1 MAALLDATRE
11 QIDALGAVTD
21 TLVSVE
27 RTISSLLAARDGLLA
42 LGNRIALETAAAAR
56 TDDGSPYLGHDG
68 ADLAVRAVAAEF
80 GAALRVSD
88 RTVQR
93 RMADADLLVTLF
105 PAVWRAQGAGDIS
118 PAHARA
124 IVDAGMHLEG
134 DAERDA
140 YTAEILEYAAEESP
154 NRVRRHARRIAERHQ
169 RRTIDERHR
178 AARADRAVWVK
189 DLGDGMAELGLHGPA
204 ALVHGA
210 FDRLTSIT
218 KTVRDGIPVTGE
230 HEAVP
235 SAAGASEERIPEVT
249 PDTRTLAQARCDLA
263 LDLLLS
269 GAPSGHGDP
278 DGAVAAIRGSV
289 SITVP
294 VLTLMGVTTTPAEID
309 GHAPIDAHRPAAR
322 GLRTRVGSRA
332 HAPRDGRRGGR
343 RSLPSLSRPEAPR
356 ARSRSAMPF
365 PLLRL
370 PRPRLRSRSHPG
382 PCAGRGY
389 LVRQSVGAV
398 PTPPRAEASQPVAR
412 GESGRWL
419 PCVDEPRRA
428 RVRRCSPGDERGTGS
443 EGRRPAV
450 LTALLRHS
458 REARITSSA

>member
-11 QIDALGAVTD
+11 QIDALDAVTD

-27 RTISSLLAARDGLLA
+27 HTIASLLAARDGLLA

-56 TDDGSPYLGHDG
+56 TDDGSAYLGHDG

-124 IVDAGMHLEG
+124 IVDAGMHLE
-134 DAERDA
+134 DEAEREA
-140 YTAEILEYAAEESP
+140 YTTEILEYAAEESP
-154 NRVRRHARRIAERHQ
+154 NRVRRQARRIAERHQ

-189 DLGDGMAELGLHGPA
+189 DLGDGMAELGLRGPS

-210 FDRLTSIT
+210 FDRLTNMA
-218 KTVRDGIPVTGE
+218 KTAREEVPVPCE
-230 HEAVP
+230 HGAVP
-235 SAAGASEERIPEVT
+235 SGAGASQERMLEVA
-249 PDTRTLAQARCDLA
+249 PDTRTLAQARSDLA

-269 GAPSGHGDP
+269 GAPSGHSAP
-278 DGAVAAIRGSV
+278 DGALAAIRGSV

-294 VLTLMGVTTTPAEID
+294 VLTLMGITTTPAEID
-309 GHAPIDAHRPAAR
+309 GHAPIDADTARQLAGSAPGWDRVLTHPVTDAVVAVDRYRPSADLKRLVRAR
-322 GLRTRVGSRA
+322 DQRCRFPCCGFPARDCDLDHIRDHALGGETSSDNLSALCRRHHVLKHHSPWHVENLGGGFHAWTSPAGRVYVDTPPETNVTP
-332 HAPRDGRRGGR
+332 APRDAD
-343 RSLPSLSRPEAPR
+343 P
-356 ARSRSAMPF
+356 PF
-365 PLLRL
+365 
-370 PRPRLRSRSHPG
+370 
-382 PCAGRGY
+382 
-389 LVRQSVGAV
+389 
-398 PTPPRAEASQPVAR
+398 
-412 GESGRWL
+412 
-419 PCVDEPRRA
+419 
-428 RVRRCSPGDERGTGS
+428 
-443 EGRRPAV
+443 
-450 LTALLRHS
+450 
-458 REARITSSA
+458 